1 MTPAQR
7 QAWEREIERLKPK
20 QPAFVINETGKA
32 SSDKSLGQLF
42 IGTIL
47 SSPVL
52 YYGSINHCGRE
63 QRITLFFNRALRD
76 RSDHHLTIAKSTSG
90 QLDVSH
96 AASSTH
102 TVSPKLKYPSRSEFI
117 EALREGVI
125 AGKPRLE
132 KGGPIQIRLKLGGYE
147 GKATVIISSD
157 NPGEF
162 EVGGATK
169 DPDQLSRRIRVA
181 AWALFQEK
189 VFGRF
194 IIEYDRK
201 SGLLTI
207 KRTEL

>member
-1 MTPAQR
+1 MS
-7 QAWEREIERLKPK
+7 PK

-90 QLDVSH
+90 QPDVSH

-102 TVSPKLKYPSRSEFI
+102 TVAGKLKYPRRSEFI

-125 AGKPRLE
+125 AGEPRLE
-132 KGGPIQIRLKLGGYE
+132 KGGGPIQIRLKLGGYE

-194 IIEYDRK
+194 NIEYDRK
-201 SGLLTI
+201 SGILTI
-207 KRTEL
+207 EKAEL